1 MTESSELRPT
11 AYRTDYNPFQDGA
24 INCSLTTGIPPP
36 EKTLAVKGLV
46 QGDLTIPLGVG

>member
-24 INCSLTTGIPPP
+24 INCSLAAPG
-36 EKTLAVKGLV
+36 KNSVKGLV